1 MTPAPSIPSVSDRA
15 GWTLPAIGLGTY
27 RLTGSAG
34 ARSVATALD
43 AGYRLVDSAAGYEN
57 EGAVGAGVRQSGVP
71 REEVIVTSKLL
82 GRHHR
87 HDEAIAAAEESLFRT
102 GLDALDLYLI
112 HWPNPQVGLYVEA
125 WTALIELKERGVVRE
140 IGVCNF
146 LPDHLDRLAAETG
159 VTPAVNQIELH
170 PYFPQAEARAYHEE
184 HGIITESWSPIGR
197 GNDVTEQPVVQEVAR
212 AHGVT
217 PVQAVLRWHV
227 ELGAVPL
234 PKAAGLDRQREN
246 LDISGFALAADEV
259 DAISGLARD
268 DGRLADQDP
277 AVYEEL

>member
-1 MTPAPSIPSVSDRA
+1 MSPTVMLND
-15 GWTLPAIGLGTY
+15 GTELPAIGFGTY
-27 RLTGSAG
+27 RLNGAEGVAAMAG
-34 ARSVATALD
+34 AIR
-43 AGYRLVDSAAGYEN
+43 AGYRLIDSAVSYDN
-57 EGAVGAGVRQSGVP
+57 EGALGAAVWAAGAP
-71 REEVIVTSKLL
+71 RAELRLASKLP
-82 GRHHR
+82 GRRHR
-87 HDEAIAAAEESLFRT
+87 FAEATAMIEESLWRA
-102 GLDALDLYLI
+102 GLDHWDLYLL
-112 HWPNPQVGLYVEA
+112 HWPNPSRDLYVEA
-125 WTALIELKERGVVRE
+125 WGALIEARARGLTRS